1 MISSFL
7 FSFHINISQLRSA
20 KEHSVGQTNA
30 SVAPHSAGAIPP
42 TTRCAPVRSILPSD
56 ARSRCAS
63 QYLTSRDRPLWTL
76 DHSKVH
82 DRPSMRKEDVKSRD
96 VEKRPTSP
104 KFQMKPRKVKVL
116 GLSVEVKYP
125 KFLESPDR
133 KWISASVHGP
143 QEPPLFGRSDHACK
157 SVSSTERPQAPA
169 AAEDHSPEK
178 WKKTPWPNVAQMFLL
193 VEKTRPSDQSNIF
206 CNMTIS
212 IHDVYILHS

>member
-1 MISSFL
+1 MMNIPISASD
-7 FSFHINISQLRSA
+7 INISQLRSA
-20 KEHSVGQTNA
+20 KEHNVGQTNA
-30 SVAPHSAGAIPP
+30 SVVPHSAGAIPP

-63 QYLTSRDRPLWTL
+63 QYLTSHDRPVWTL

-104 KFQMKPRKVKVL
+104 KFQMKPRKVKVF

-143 QEPPLFGRSDHACK
+143 QGPPLFGRSDHACK
-157 SVSSTERPQAPA
+157 SVSSTERP
-169 AAEDHSPEK
+169 
-178 WKKTPWPNVAQMFLL
+178 
-193 VEKTRPSDQSNIF
+193 
-206 CNMTIS
+206 
-212 IHDVYILHS
+212 